1 MSEQASEN
9 SQSTDENSLMR
20 VILERICETD
30 SALPFDEFMELALYH
45 PNYGYYTSARQRVGS
60 DGDFITSVSMGQ
72 CFGMILAHH
81 FSSFIE
87 NMASDSDEVAIVEFG
102 AEEGNL
108 ARDIMG
114 TLSGLIS
121 ESVFRKLRYVV
132 VEPFEAKLNRLRSDF
147 ISEGLDNIEV
157 ISDLSEASIK
167 NCVLVANE
175 ILDAFP
181 VKRVRWDGNEWV
193 EICVISADGAEGKEL
208 VESEKKIESS
218 KLIEIVKEFPTSLTE
233 GFTVE
238 VNLRFDDFFAEIFDV
253 AETIYGCLIDYGF
266 GTDAIF
272 DPGRKGGTLRAYSK
286 HGMLNDPL
294 SCPGMV
300 DLTAHVNF
308 DHASKVAEG
317 CGFEVAGITDQYHF
331 LVRGAEPWLMEIER
345 VGDPDAET
353 TKLLRQFKM
362 LFHPSVMGQNFKVME
377 IKKGI

>member
-20 VILERICETD
+20 VILERIHDSD

-45 PNYGYYTSARQRVGS
+45 PNYGYYTSARKRVGS

-81 FSSFIE
+81 FSPFIE
-87 NMASDSDEVAIVEFG
+87 SMASDSDEVVIVEFG

-108 ARDIMG
+108 ARDMMG
-114 TLSGLIS
+114 TLSGLLS
-121 ESVFRKLRYVV
+121 ESLFSKLRYIV
-132 VEPFEAKLNRLRSDF
+132 VEPFEAKLNELRSNF
-147 ISEGLDNIEV
+147 ISEGLDNFKVIPDISEV
-157 ISDLSEASIK
+157 SIK
-167 NCVLVANE
+167 NCILIANE
-175 ILDAFP
+175 VLDAVP
-181 VKRVRWDGNEWV
+181 VKRIRWNGNEWV
-193 EICVISADGAEGKEL
+193 EVCVSAADDMEGQEL

-218 KLIEIVKEFPTSLTE
+218 ELREIVKEYPTSLIE

-238 VNLRFDDFFAEIFDV
+238 VNLRFNDFFAEIFSA
-253 AETIYGCLIDYGF
+253 AETIYGCLIDYGL

-286 HGMLNDPL
+286 HGILNDPL

-308 DHASKVAEG
+308 DHASNVARD
-317 CGFEVAGITDQYHF
+317 CGFDVEGITDQYHF
-331 LVRGAEPWLMEIER
+331 LVKGAEPWLLEIER
-345 VGDPDAET
+345 AGDPNAET
-353 TKLLRQFKM
+353 AKLLRQFKM
-362 LFHPSVMGQNFKVME
+362 LFHPSVMGQNFKVMK